1 MKHNLISNFSDFS
14 HSINE
19 GNSYKKNFGVL
30 GPFENW
36 GYKIKSCCQESGG
49 VPDSNSILVSDLT
62 TNLPNLCL
70 KYSYG
75 DGKESDAVYFPKDSF
90 SVSGDSKNPILETK
104 NGIRFWED
112 EDNQSNLDE
121 FLNSFIESK
130 HFSVP
135 EDDASG
141 DIDTVLEILGM
152 DSPVVDVQKKKDH
165 HWMSKL
171 EDGTEVE
178 LRKKDAEDFLNN
190 LKIYLNQDSYSPE
203 VEVYRDKPGFET
215 IFSTPKGKFIRK
227 TPRLTDLA
235 KDPVHQYLFNVSL
248 KKDPSLYQEPVI
260 NYLNSVL
267 KSHDW
272 KPKSSKEIDS
282 FSEKEKEI
290 SQLKKILSN
299 TLSEEALDEM
309 YSKAREMY
317 SIVPDSKGN

>member
-70 KYSYG
+70 KYSYE

-130 HFSVP
+130 HFSAP
-135 EDDASG
+135 EDDVSG

-152 DSPVVDVQKKKDH
+152 DSPVVDAQKKKDH
-165 HWMSKL
+165 YWMSKL
-171 EDGTEVE
+171 EDGTEE
-178 LRKKDAEDFLNN
+178 
-190 LKIYLNQDSYSPE
+190 QDICE
-203 VEVYRDKPGFET
+203 MRAHCILGAVNDQA
-215 IFSTPKGKFIRK
+215 I
-227 TPRLTDLA
+227 DQ
-235 KDPVHQYLFNVSL
+235 VHQLRSERGGKYVITRFYLTC
-248 KKDPSLYQEPVI
+248 EGI
-260 NYLNSVL
+260 
-267 KSHDW
+267 
-272 KPKSSKEIDS
+272 
-282 FSEKEKEI
+282 
-290 SQLKKILSN
+290 
-299 TLSEEALDEM
+299 
-309 YSKAREMY
+309 
-317 SIVPDSKGN
+317 